1 MRIAEIHLYQH
12 EQPVKNGPYRIA
24 SSEVWSLTTTLVK
37 LVADNGVVGWGE
49 TCPVGP
55 TYAEAH
61 ASGALAA
68 LAEMAP
74 GLIGGA
80 VWPVPLHRRMD
91 GLLCGHSYAKAAV
104 DIAAHDLIGK
114 HLGVSV
120 SELLGGALAERVP
133 SYYATGIGAPD
144 EIARIVAEK
153 RDEGYPR
160 IQVKVGN
167 RPVELD
173 IETIRKVWEVLRG
186 TGVRLAMDANRSLNT
201 RDVLRVSREC
211 PDIPFIFE
219 QPCNSIEELRQ
230 IRPQVA
236 HGIYMDENGVNLAT
250 TVNAIGSGLVDGF
263 GMKVTR
269 IGGLHPMRA
278 FRDICAARN
287 LPHTCDDAWGGD
299 IIAAACT
306 HIGATVEP
314 SRMEGVWLAAPYIE
328 GHYDTGNGIRI
339 ENGYIAVPRAPG
351 LGVTPD
357 EGRFGAAVASFDA
370 SAGASRGTSAPR
382 EAAVA

>member
-1 MRIAEIHLYQH
+1 MRIAEIHLYQQ
-12 EQPVKNGPYRIA
+12 EQPVKGGPYRIA

-37 LVADNGVVGWGE
+37 LVADTGAVGWGE

-61 ASGALAA
+61 ASGARAA
-68 LAEMAP
+68 LSEMAP
-74 GLIGGA
+74 GLIGA
-80 VWPVPLHRRMD
+80 DPWPVPLHRRMD
-91 GLLCGHSYAKAAV
+91 ALLNGHNYAKAAI
-104 DIAAHDLIGK
+104 DIAAHDLIGRE
-114 HLGVSV
+114 LGVSV
-120 SELLGGALAERVP
+120 SDLLGGALTDRVP
-133 SYYATGIGAPD
+133 SYYATGVGAPD
-144 EIARIVAEK
+144 EVARIAAEK

-173 IETIRKVWEVLRG
+173 IETIRKVWEVLKG
-186 TGVRLAMDANRSLNT
+186 TGVRLAMDGNRSLNT
-201 RDVLRVSREC
+201 RDVLRISREC
-211 PDIPFIFE
+211 LDIPFIFE

-230 IRPQVA
+230 VRPQIA

-278 FRDICAARN
+278 FRDICAARA

-299 IIAAACT
+299 IIAAACV

-314 SRMEGVWLAAPYIE
+314 ARLEGVWLAAPYIE
-328 GHYDTGNGIRI
+328 GHFDAENGIAI
-339 ENGYIAVPRAPG
+339 EGGHIKVPTGPG

-357 EGRFGAAVASFDA
+357 ESRLGAPIASFESRVDA
-370 SAGASRGTSAPR
+370 
-382 EAAVA
+382 AA

>member
-1 MRIAEIHLYQH
+1 
-12 EQPVKNGPYRIA
+12 
-24 SSEVWSLTTTLVK
+24 
-37 LVADNGVVGWGE
+37 
-49 TCPVGP
+49 
-55 TYAEAH
+55 
-61 ASGALAA
+61 
-68 LAEMAP
+68 MAP
-74 GLIGGA
+74 GLIGGD
-80 VWPVPLHRRMD
+80 PSPLPLHRQMN
-91 GLLCGHSYAKAAV
+91 GLLHGHNYAKAAI
-104 DIAAHDLIGK
+104 DIAAYDLIGK

-120 SELLGGALAERVP
+120 AELLGGALADRVP
-133 SYYATGIGAPD
+133 SYYATGVGAPD
-144 EIARIVAEK
+144 EVARIVAEK

-186 TGVRLAMDANRSLNT
+186 TGVRLAMDGNRSLNT
-201 RDVLRVSREC
+201 RDVLRISREC
-211 PDIPFIFE
+211 PDIPFVFE

-236 HGIYMDENGVNLAT
+236 HGIYMDENGVDLAT
-250 TVNAIGSGLVDGF
+250 VVNAVGTGLVDGF

-278 FRDICAARN
+278 FRDICAARA

-306 HIGATVEP
+306 HVGATVEP
-314 SRMEGVWLAAPYIE
+314 ARLEGVWLAAPYID
-328 GHYDTGNGIRI
+328 GHYDTQHGIRI
-339 ENGYIAVPRAPG
+339 ENGHVAVPRAPG

-357 EGRFGAAVASFDA
+357 EGRFGDAVASFDA
-370 SAGASRGTSAPR
+370 GAGNDVPVPGRSQRSHAAKSVTGAAI
-382 EAAVA
+382 EA